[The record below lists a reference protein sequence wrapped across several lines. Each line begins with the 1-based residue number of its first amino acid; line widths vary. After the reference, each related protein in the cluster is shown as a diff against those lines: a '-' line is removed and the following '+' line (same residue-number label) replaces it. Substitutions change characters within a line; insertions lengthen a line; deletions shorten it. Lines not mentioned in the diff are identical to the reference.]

1 MKAIYIDT
9 DILLDIFMERRPFY
23 QPASQ
28 LLSLVDLKKIKGFT
42 TPLVFAN
49 LFYIL
54 RKYKSKNTA
63 IKTLNTLGKIL
74 DIAPL
79 GKKSVEMAL
88 NSNFNDF
95 ENALQYYSAIQ
106 TKANYI
112 VTRNKKDFKS
122 SEIPVLSAEEFIILF
137 HQSS

>member
-95 ENALQYYSAIQ
+95 EDALQYYSAIQ
-106 TKANYI
+106 AKANYI